1 MSSTLEFGTQLIGQ
15 TEKTLNAILGR
26 LLAGTDIT
34 EPQWVTLTVAVM
46 SGGSVPAAQFASR
59 VAGALKVGGDDARTR
74 IDELANAQLIELRQ
88 TDEEEVSV
96 TDAGRELHADIR
108 GQVTEITQRLWGDLS
123 ADDLATAGRVLSTVL
138 ERANA
143 ELARI

>member
-88 TDEEEVSV
+88 TDEEEASV